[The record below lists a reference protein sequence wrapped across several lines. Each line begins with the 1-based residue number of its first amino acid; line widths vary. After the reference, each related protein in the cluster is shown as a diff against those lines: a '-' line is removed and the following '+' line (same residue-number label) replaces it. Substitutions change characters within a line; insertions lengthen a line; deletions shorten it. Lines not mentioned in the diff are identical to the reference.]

1 MTSQEFVL
9 WLKGVMAASP
19 RFQPNPEQWKTIREQ
34 IEKVTDV
41 PQMEKKLVNFLDNR
55 ELLND

>member
-19 RFQPNPEQWKTIREQ
+19 RVQPNPEQWKVIREQ
-34 IEKVTDV
+34 IEKVVDV
-41 PQMEKKLVNFLDNR
+41 PQMEKKLMTPFDNR